1 MRKLF
6 AAVGLFAVVGSTQA
20 QFCPGV
26 SPWVFDD
33 VLASD
38 SLCPDITWMSPHNV
52 PWARRTQPFSGRVFS
67 LWRRPLG

>member
-26 SPWVFDD
+26 SPWGVRRRARERFALPGHHLD
-33 VLASD
+33 VPA
-38 SLCPDITWMSPHNV
+38 
-52 PWARRTQPFSGRVFS
+52 Q
-67 LWRRPLG
+67 RPLGAQNSAGQRASV